1 MQIAQV
7 VQSFKYGNNDL
18 NLLINIQEKR
28 IQKPKKTSNK
38 KTLKQ
43 VPIPVLFVSFEQN
56 LIHLPQGWEIGIYR
70 RKKGSKQESNHALDH
85 KKRRRKEAGQEI
97 RKHALVHEKRT

>member
-1 MQIAQV
+1 MQIAQI

-18 NLLINIQEKR
+18 NLLNNIQEKI
-28 IQKPKKTSNK
+28 IQKPLKSNK
-38 KTLKQ
+38 KPLKQ

>member
-1 MQIAQV
+1 M
-7 VQSFKYGNNDL
+7 
-18 NLLINIQEKR
+18 
-28 IQKPKKTSNK
+28 
-38 KTLKQ
+38 KQ

-97 RKHALVHEKRT
+97 RKHALVHEKRTRSRKQALDQESVHEKNLFKKKR

>member
-1 MQIAQV
+1 M
-7 VQSFKYGNNDL
+7 
-18 NLLINIQEKR
+18 
-28 IQKPKKTSNK
+28 
-38 KTLKQ
+38 KQ

-85 KKRRRKEAGQEI
+85 KKEEEKKQVKKLENTHSSTKKELDQENKHLTKKVSTKKTCSRKNDN
-97 RKHALVHEKRT
+97 K